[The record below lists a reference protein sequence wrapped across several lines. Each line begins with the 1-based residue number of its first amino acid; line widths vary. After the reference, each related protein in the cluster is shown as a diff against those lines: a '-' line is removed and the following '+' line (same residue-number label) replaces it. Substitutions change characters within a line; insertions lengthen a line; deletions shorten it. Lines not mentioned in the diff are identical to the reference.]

1 MHIPPY
7 DNRNM
12 PIIAEDHASVPRVYF
27 NLVKLAPGE
36 VFTYRLPAY
45 ESVVVPS
52 VGALEI
58 CLEGGFTAELS
69 RRAGLWEDDPEGVYV
84 PTGTEAR
91 LTARQACE
99 TFIAGARYEK
109 TLTPFHVR
117 RKDLD
122 HVQYGSD
129 ETKTHRKIKHIIGQK
144 QRDKV
149 GRLLVSELFTVG
161 AGGWSGFP
169 PHKHDTDAPPGETHH
184 DEAYHFRF
192 RPENGFGAQFLQ
204 REKEEFGQV
213 FHVKSGSSFVIESG
227 YHPCVA
233 APGFEMYYFTIL
245 GGASRQALG
254 MNFHPSY
261 AYQLETIPGIKD
273 MVAKFK

>member
-7 DNRNM
+7 DNRNL

-52 VGALEI
+52 VGALEV

-99 TFIAGARYEK
+99 AFIAGARYEK
-109 TLTPFHVR
+109 TLTPFHVSR
-117 RKDLD
+117 NELDL
-122 HVQYGSD
+122 VQYGSD

-169 PHKHDTDAPPGETHH
+169 PTNTT
-184 DEAYHFRF
+184 
-192 RPENGFGAQFLQ
+192 QTL
-204 REKEEFGQV
+204 
-213 FHVKSGSSFVIESG
+213 
-227 YHPCVA
+227 
-233 APGFEMYYFTIL
+233 
-245 GGASRQALG
+245 RQARHTTMKPITSASGPG
-254 MNFHPSY
+254 M
-261 AYQLETIPGIKD
+261 ALELSSCS
-273 MVAKFK
+273 AKRRNSAKSSTSKMGPLS